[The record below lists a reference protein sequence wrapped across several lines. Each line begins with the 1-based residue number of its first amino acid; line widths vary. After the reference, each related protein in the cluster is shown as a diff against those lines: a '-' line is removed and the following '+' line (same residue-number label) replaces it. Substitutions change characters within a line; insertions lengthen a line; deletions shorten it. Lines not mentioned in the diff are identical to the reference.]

1 MDSDDLLKIWAA
13 IGPVVTG
20 AGVFIASV
28 IAEERK
34 RRREDAQRERDR
46 RQALEDAAA
55 AREDANRERREAALE
70 ELVKI
75 ASIQIAAYKGVY
87 DGYDLRAEGSPS
99 KATFFKRGAE
109 LALLA
114 PAMTPKFRDLQA
126 ALFENV
132 KFGTRSPTAEEVAS
146 MTKALDDFVEASRP
160 RPASSLALRADAES
174 IAGG

>member
-1 MDSDDLLKIWAA
+1 MDSD
-13 IGPVVTG
+13 
-20 AGVFIASV
+20 
-28 IAEERK
+28 
-34 RRREDAQRERDR
+34 
-46 RQALEDAAA
+46 
-55 AREDANRERREAALE
+55 
-70 ELVKI
+70 
-75 ASIQIAAYKGVY
+75 
-87 DGYDLRAEGSPS
+87 
-99 KATFFKRGAE
+99 
-109 LALLA
+109 LLA